1 MAIRTTVSAERAT
14 LRSNG
19 RIVRRRAG
27 ASVLLAVA
35 LLAAPRA
42 ARADGDAANSC
53 TALDDVTSVYL
64 AVVMNGE
71 CVNLS
76 GLIRPG
82 EKAGTAQAG
91 TTLTIGNQAVAIN
104 AFWDAD
110 PFLLFTVTTTNTAPG
125 AVSYQFTFGTPVV
138 PALYSYAEATL
149 TGTLTGTGSVT
160 NTAGIPVFMTGFGE
174 NGGAP
179 TSLGVGAG
187 TGPCVAPT
195 VTCGNATVSNTF
207 APTTFNLLSA
217 TLSYTQTGLG
227 STVSFTGRID
237 LFETPPTTT
246 VPEPS
251 TYALVAF
258 GVAAVGIGRRRR
270 PAVR

>member
-1 MAIRTTVSAERAT
+1 MAPSTIVSAERAT
-14 LRSNG
+14 LRNSG
-19 RIVRRRAG
+19 RVVRYRAA
-27 ASVLLAVA
+27 ASLLLAVA
-35 LLAAPRA
+35 LLVAPRP
-42 ARADGDAANSC
+42 ARADDDAANSC
-53 TALDDVTSVYL
+53 AALESAASVYL
-64 AVVMNGE
+64 AVVMNGQ

-76 GLIRPG
+76 DLIRAG
-82 EKAGTAQAG
+82 EKPGTAQAA
-91 TTLTIGNQAVAIN
+91 TAFTIGNQGVVIN

-110 PFLLFTVTTTNTAPG
+110 PFLTFSVATTNPTAG
-125 AVSYQFTFGTPVV
+125 AISYQFTFGTPVV

-149 TGTLTGTGSVT
+149 TGSVTGTGSVT
-160 NTAGIPVFMTGFGE
+160 NTAGMPVFMTGFGE

-179 TSLGVGAG
+179 TSLGVGVG

-195 VTCGNATVSNTF
+195 VTCGNATLSNTF
-207 APTTFNLLSA
+207 APITFNILSA

-227 STVSFTGRID
+227 STASFTGRID

-258 GVAAVGIGRRRR
+258 GIVAAGVARRRR